1 MEANHMPLI
10 MQRLAQIVMEDRIR
24 KYSTTLIV
32 KIIVILK
39 IYRISYR
46 TSKYFFDNHREF
58 MELLNITNI
67 PNFRTLSYRL
77 LRIDWHFINS
87 SIIDMTNPYNDSA
100 AVDSSIVK
108 TCRDTTAQRR
118 RKNRKYKD
126 PDS

>member
-1 MEANHMPLI
+1 MPLI

-67 PNFRTLSYRL
+67 PNFRTLSYRS

>member
-1 MEANHMPLI
+1 MPLI

-108 TCRDTTAQRR
+108 TCKDTTA
-118 RKNRKYKD
+118 
-126 PDS
+126 